1 MKLNKK
7 RKGFTLVELIVVIV
21 ILGILMGIGA
31 IKYADTRKSAN
42 ASVIQ
47 TNYKTCISAIQL
59 KLAEKNGI
67 LPTDAEGTAA
77 IKDAGIKN
85 GQPVG
90 SKYEY
95 KGGKLTVSIPNAN
108 DEKQYKWQKGKDAAG
123 AEVEIKA
130 PFAYDFN

>member
-95 KGGKLTVSIPNAN
+95 KSGKLTVSIPNAN

-123 AEVEIKA
+123 TEVEIKA